1 MPRFFRLRFDWTDE
15 RREALRNSPW
25 RLVTYLPF
33 AVSIVALIGLLYVLG
48 FDLGRAEYAEWHMA
62 LAWCSFAIV
71 LFIPLRHILFYQ
83 VRKLRVWMFDGML
96 VLAALLS
103 FLTMVVGLPVVL
115 FRSHEWLLLLFAI
128 NFLRELSA
136 LNLEFKRTAL
146 NPAQLF
152 VFSFLCLMLLG
163 AIFLTFPNATKGGL
177 SFVDAL
183 FTSTSAVC
191 VTGLALVDTGSYF
204 TFFGQGVLLFLI
216 QVGGLGIMTFTSY
229 FSYFFKGDSSYENQ
243 LIIQEMTGSDKIA
256 EVFGTLKH
264 VLIITFTIEALG
276 ALLLYVNLSGGPL
289 DNSWERVW
297 FAVFHSISAFCNAGF
312 STAPSGLF
320 ADGFRHEYDI
330 QVTIGSLIIFG
341 GIGFPI
347 LYNFW
352 SYFKHVITDW
362 LFQKKRRHAAW
373 IINLNTRIVGL
384 TTLILLVL
392 GTVGYYLL
400 EREHIFAE
408 HEGIGKWV
416 GAFFASVTART
427 AGFNTIDYGQMTFS
441 AIALTYFLMWVGA
454 SPASTGGGIKTS
466 TFAVSLLNSFS
477 IAKGRSRLEA
487 FGREISDMTVKR
499 AYSQV
504 FLSIMA
510 IGLSVLLVSWFNP
523 TLTLRTVIFECVSAF
538 STVGLTMGITPQLA
552 MGSKLVI
559 IATMFVGRIS
569 LLTLMAA
576 VVRQVR
582 FKQYRYPTED
592 ITIS

>member
-1 MPRFFRLRFDWTDE
+1 MTFFHRVRFVWTNE
-15 RREALRNSPW
+15 RREALRKSPW
-25 RLVTYLPF
+25 RIVTVLPF
-33 AVSIVALIGLLYVLG
+33 AVSVLALAGLLYVLG
-48 FDLGRAEYAEWHMA
+48 FDLDRPESVDLHKAITWCA
-62 LAWCSFAIV
+62 LAIA
-71 LFIPLRHILFYQ
+71 LFIPLRHLFFYQ
-83 VRKLRVWMFDGML
+83 ARRVRVWLIDSLL

-103 FLTMVVGLPVVL
+103 FLALSVGLQVAL
-115 FRSHEWLLLLFAI
+115 FRTHEWLMLLFSV

-136 LNLEFKRTAL
+136 LNLEFKRTTL

-152 VFSFLCLMLLG
+152 VFSFLSLILLG
-163 AIFLTFPNATKGGL
+163 AVFLTFPNATRGGL

-191 VTGLALVDTGSYF
+191 VTGLALVDTGTYF

-229 FSYFFKGDSSYENQ
+229 FSYFFKGDSSYQNQ
-243 LIIQEMTGSDKIA
+243 LIIQEMTGADKIA

-264 VLIITFTIEALG
+264 VLVITFTIEALG
-276 ALLLYVNLSGGPL
+276 ALWLYGSLSGGPL

-297 FAVFHSISAFCNAGF
+297 FAVFHSVSAFCNAGF
-312 STAPSGLF
+312 STVQNGLF
-320 ADGFRHEYDI
+320 AEGFRQEYDV
-330 QVTIGSLIIFG
+330 QVSIGTLIILG

-352 SYFKHVITDW
+352 SYFKHLLMDR
-362 LFQKKRRHAAW
+362 FFKKQRRHVAW
-373 IINLNTRIVGL
+373 MINLNTRFVGI
-384 TTLILLVL
+384 TTLVLLVL
-392 GTVGYYLL
+392 GMVGYFYL
-400 EREHIFAE
+400 ERGHTFAE
-408 HEGIGKWV
+408 HEGYGKWV
-416 GAFFASVTART
+416 AAFFASVTART
-427 AGFNTIDYGQMTFS
+427 AGFNTIDYGHMTFS
-441 AIALTYFLMWVGA
+441 AIVLTYFLMWVGA

-466 TFAVSLLNSFS
+466 TFAVSVLNSIS
-477 IAKGRSRLEA
+477 IAKGRGRLEA

-504 FLSIMA
+504 FLSILA

-523 TLTLRTVIFECVSAF
+523 ALTLRTVIFECVSAF
-538 STVGLTMGITPQLA
+538 GTVGLSMGITAQLSV
-552 MGSKLVI
+552 GSKLVI

-576 VVRQVR
+576 VVRQVK
-582 FKQYRYPTED
+582 FKQYRYPSED